1 MTGISIF
8 SGEQIVLL
16 ASLPYRIGVWIS
28 DTDDEDGETDDR
40 REMKA
45 LAVCIKMAAKQ
56 YDGPGIVDDILRE
69 TLAREKL
76 WSGWAEGAFDVLPDC
91 KKAVALLQD
100 KSGLQEAKNYRAAMM
115 EIAVTVA
122 QAYGEFSSFDEIP
135 EDEGILGKIVG
146 KVVGGFSNLSKD
158 DANHPMNVSAAED
171 SAISQLSAALKV
183 SE

>member
-8 SGEQIVLL
+8 SEEQIVLL

-45 LAVCIKMAAKQ
+45 LAVCIKMAAKE

-69 TLAREKL
+69 TLAREKS
-76 WSGWAEGAFDVLPDC
+76 WPSWKEGAFDVLPDC
-91 KKAVALLQD
+91 KKAVALLKD
-100 KSGLQEAKNYRAAMM
+100 KAGIQEARNYRAAMM
-115 EIAVTVA
+115 EVAATVA